1 MESITRK
8 TMLYKSGLGFFCVNH
23 VQGCSHGCLYPC
35 YAYMMAHTY
44 GRAKTYAE
52 WRKPKLVAN
61 AVELLT
67 KELDRMKEKPES
79 VQLCLT
85 TDPFMLGYPEVSSM
99 SLKLIE
105 VLNSRGIPCSPF
117 SARASSQPILP
128 TGIASPCDNTCG
140 ISLISLDEKFRSGWE
155 PGAAPYAD
163 RVAALKVL
171 HDNGLK
177 NPSPYRAVSDPEYH

>member
-1 MESITRK
+1 MDSITRK

-67 KELDRMKEKPES
+67 KELERQKKSP
-79 VQLCLT
+79 
-85 TDPFMLGYPEVSSM
+85 
-99 SLKLIE
+99 
-105 VLNSRGIPCSPF
+105 NS
-117 SARASSQPILP
+117 
-128 TGIASPCDNTCG
+128 
-140 ISLISLDEKFRSGWE
+140 
-155 PGAAPYAD
+155 
-163 RVAALKVL
+163 
-171 HDNGLK
+171 
-177 NPSPYRAVSDPEYH
+177 